1 MYLDEV
7 PVKIERTA
15 PGRGGVILKLATID
29 DRIAAQRLQG
39 GVLTVPLWEVKPL
52 PEGRYYHYQII
63 DSEVW
68 NEDGEQLGWVAE
80 ILTAPGNDV
89 YVVRKED
96 RRDLLLPALRNVV
109 LDVDL
114 NARRLR
120 VRIPE
125 GLE

>member
-29 DRIAAQRLQG
+29 DRTAAQRLQG
-39 GVLTVPLWEVKPL
+39 GVLTVPLWEVKQR
-52 PEGRYYHYQII
+52 PEGFYYHYQI
-63 DSEVW
+63 SGAEVW

-80 ILTAPGNDV
+80 ILTAPGNDI

-96 RRDLLLPALRNVV
+96 CRDLLLPALRNVV

-114 NARRLR
+114 SARLLKVR
-120 VRIPE
+120 VPE